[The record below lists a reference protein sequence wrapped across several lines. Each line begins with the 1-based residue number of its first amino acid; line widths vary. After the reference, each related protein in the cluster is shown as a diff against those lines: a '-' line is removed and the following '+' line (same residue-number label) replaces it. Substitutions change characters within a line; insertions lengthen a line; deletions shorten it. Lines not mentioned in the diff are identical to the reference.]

1 MPASRKDENRLPSA
15 VLVLFVFAAVATFI
29 ASACSMS
36 GIKLLSDSNASV
48 AHANTVLDHLDQLRA
63 GLLAAQQARGG
74 YRLGQEPGARAD
86 FVRDYLAVHEDLAAL
101 RSLTEDNLAQ
111 SQRIAQLEPLV
122 ESRLAYLRTA
132 FSQPASGL
140 GVAPP
145 SPDAQV
151 SQQNFAAVAESNRVM
166 DDFQAEEDRLLAERD
181 ASYHRDFVVTSMLV
195 AAGSI
200 FGPAVLLGLFWLLK
214 RENERYRRTSES
226 LRESRENF
234 QMIVDQAQDY
244 AILLLDAR
252 GRVTAWNKGAERIKG
267 YREDEILGKS
277 FTQFFPPDDVA
288 SGKPEDILLLAR
300 AHGQYQEEGWRVRK
314 DGSRFWADVTITAL
328 RAPNGALRGYSK
340 LTYDATERR
349 ANEIAL
355 QEREEHFKRLS
366 KLGEFLHSCRTVEEA
381 YRVTQPVLRELFPSA
396 SGGCLILSGSQRVLE
411 TLGMWGERLRSE
423 ESFAPEN
430 CWALRLGRIHLSGDS
445 AGVLCP
451 HFHKQGLGWSNLCI
465 PLNAQGDTIGVL
477 VLSEPAPGAESAWT
491 DTREAM
497 AAAVAQQFALA
508 LANLQLRDT
517 LLRQSIRDPL
527 TGLHNRRY
535 LEEVFERE
543 LHRAVRRNR
552 PLAVLM
558 VDIDH
563 FKKFNDEF
571 GHAAGDMILREVGAV
586 LRSGTRA
593 EDATCRYGGDEFVLL
608 LTDSTREGA
617 LMRARHV
624 LDEIRRLE
632 VREDGEL
639 LGSLTVSIGVATFP
653 ENGSTPGELIAAA
666 DQALY
671 DAKDAGRDRVA
682 TAHDSRAVTPNS

>member
-1 MPASRKDENRLPSA
+1 
-15 VLVLFVFAAVATFI
+15 
-29 ASACSMS
+29 MS
-36 GIKLLSDSNASV
+36 GMKLLSNSNAEV
-48 AHANTVLDHLDQLRA
+48 AHASSALSHLDQLRA
-63 GLLAAQQARGG
+63 DLLTAQQARAG
-74 YRLGQEPGARAD
+74 YELGQEPGARAD
-86 FVRDYLAVHEDLAAL
+86 FVRADVAAHDDIEAL
-101 RSLTEDNLAQ
+101 RSLSEDSPAQ
-111 SQRIAQLEPLV
+111 SERIAQLEPFV
-122 ESRLAYLRTA
+122 QSRLAFLQKA
-132 FSQPASGL
+132 FLQPAPGP
-140 GVAPP
+140 GAVP
-145 SPDAQV
+145 SSADAQI
-151 SQQNFAAVAESNRVM
+151 SQKNFVAVAESNRIM
-166 DDFQAEEDRLLAERD
+166 DDFQAEEDGLVARRG
-181 ASYHRDFVVTSMLV
+181 ASYRRDFVATSLLV
-195 AAGSI
+195 AGGSI
-200 FGPAVLLGLFWLLK
+200 FGPAVLLGLFLLLK

-226 LRESRENF
+226 LQESRENF
-234 QMIVDQAQDY
+234 QMIADQARDY
-244 AILLLDAR
+244 AIVLLDPR
-252 GRVTAWNKGAERIKG
+252 GRVTSWNKGAERIKG
-267 YREDEILGKS
+267 YREDEILGTS
-277 FTQFFPPDDVA
+277 FTQFFPPDDVT

-300 AHGQYQEEGWRVRK
+300 SHGQYQEEGWRVRK

-381 YRVTQPVLRELFPSA
+381 YHVMQPVLHELFPSA
-396 SGGCLILSGSQRVLE
+396 SGGCLILSSSQPVLE
-411 TLGMWGERLRSE
+411 TLGVWGERLRSD

-430 CWALRLGRIHLSGDS
+430 CWALRLGRIHPSGGS
-445 AGVLCP
+445 TGVLCP
-451 HFHKQGLGWSNLCI
+451 HFHKQGLGRSNLCI

-477 VLSEPAPGAESAWT
+477 VLSALDAGAEFEWT
-491 DTREAM
+491 DTRQAM
-497 AAAVAQQFALA
+497 AGAVAQQFALA
-508 LANLQLRDT
+508 LANLRLRDT

-535 LEEVFERE
+535 LEEAFERE
-543 LHRAVRRNR
+543 LHRAVRRDR

-593 EDATCRYGGDEFVLL
+593 EDVTCRQGGDEFVLL

-617 LMRARHV
+617 LMRGRHI

-632 VREDGEL
+632 VREEGNL
-639 LGSLTVSIGVATFP
+639 LGALTVSIGVATFP
-653 ENGSTPGELIAAA
+653 ENGSTPEELIAAA

-671 DAKDAGRDRVA
+671 DAKDAGRDRIAIASVTA
-682 TAHDSRAVTPNS
+682 TAGDSRAVTGGS